1 MPGLNQIIYSCTNC
15 EAQFPKWQGRC
26 PECGKW
32 GTVELGV
39 RDEGLGFRD
48 KLKEIP
54 EGKTV
59 EFGKLKN
66 SVNNRL
72 MTGIEEFDRILGGG
86 IVSGSLILLGG
97 DPGIGKSTLVLQIAE
112 KIKDSVLYVSGEE
125 SAQQVKLRLDRLG
138 LTGKNID
145 FLAEENVEVI
155 NKTLLKNKPKLA
167 IIDSI
172 QTVATSEAPNEAG
185 SITQVKASC
194 VKFLE
199 IAKKENIPIILV
211 GHVTKE
217 GQVAG
222 PRALEHLVDV
232 VLYLEGDQYHE
243 LRLLRGAKN
252 RFGSTNEVGIFEMQD
267 KGLVEVKN
275 PSEIF
280 LANRSSNSGSC
291 IAAVLEGKRIFL
303 IEVQALVTKT
313 VFGYPVRKSSGFD
326 NNRLQMLVAVLS
338 KRAKLPLGSQDIH
351 VNVVGGLKIKE
362 PAIDLAVCLAIVSAF
377 ADKPLQKDL
386 AAIGEVGLGG
396 EIRTVSRLKERI
408 KEAKKLGFSHILSN
422 NEAKDIKEA
431 LRKII

>member
-1 MPGLNQIIYSCTNC
+1 
-15 EAQFPKWQGRC
+15 
-26 PECGKW
+26 
-32 GTVELGV
+32 
-39 RDEGLGFRD
+39 
-48 KLKEIP
+48 
-54 EGKTV
+54 
-59 EFGKLKN
+59 
-66 SVNNRL
+66 
-72 MTGIEEFDRILGGG
+72 
-86 IVSGSLILLGG
+86 
-97 DPGIGKSTLVLQIAE
+97 
-112 KIKDSVLYVSGEE
+112 
-125 SAQQVKLRLDRLG
+125 
-138 LTGKNID
+138 
-145 FLAEENVEVI
+145 
-155 NKTLLKNKPKLA
+155 
-167 IIDSI
+167 
-172 QTVATSEAPNEAG
+172 
-185 SITQVKASC
+185 
-194 VKFLE
+194 
-199 IAKKENIPIILV
+199 
-211 GHVTKE
+211 
-217 GQVAG
+217 
-222 PRALEHLVDV
+222 
-232 VLYLEGDQYHE
+232 
-243 LRLLRGAKN
+243 
-252 RFGSTNEVGIFEMQD
+252 MQD